1 MKLFSL
7 SCQHC
12 GAPLEVPA
20 KVKQL
25 TCQFCGTRL
34 KVRQTG
40 SAVYTEALDE
50 ITETTSR
57 IAENTDTIK
66 LQNELER
73 IDREWSQEKENFMVR
88 GKDGQ
93 LSVPS
98 KTASLIGGI
107 MVVGFG
113 IVWTLFATGIAGVA
127 ASGFGGA
134 GAIAGIFPCFGLLF
148 IGLGAFVAIHNYSKA
163 GDFELR
169 QRQHHQRRQKVVD
182 ELSRE
187 RVDS

>member
-20 KVKQL
+20 RVKQL

-34 KVRQTG
+34 KVQQTG
-40 SAVYTEALDE
+40 SAIYTEALEE

-57 IAENTDTIK
+57 IADNTDYIK

-73 IDREWSQEKENFMVR
+73 IDREWSHEKENFMVR

-98 KTASLIGGI
+98 RTASLVGGI
-107 MVVGFG
+107 VVVGFG
-113 IVWTLFATGIAGVA
+113 ILWTLFATGIAGA
-127 ASGFGGA
+127 GFGRA

-148 IGLGAFVAIHNYSKA
+148 IGFGAFTCIHNYSKA

-169 QRQHHQRRQKVVD
+169 QRQYHQQRQKVVD
-182 ELSRE
+182 ELARQ
-187 RVDS
+187 